1 VGPTGDSSREVSEE
15 FPRLRPEHFFVS
27 SPIDY
32 LAHEARDVSPSHAR
46 PACLDFCPVE
56 GRQAPA
62 HIKWVPDYCRQRIRW
77 DTCHNNKESRS
88 PPPCIIID
96 DSRRPK
102 RNGRERNLG
111 TFVENDVSGCGSAG
125 KRGSDACSC
134 GTHPIIAD
142 DLAVGPR
149 ASVRQAPLGVSP
161 GRRDSREKRLSPVSS
176 RQERGTSY
184 GLRISCVVCVCVYA
198 RCTPCH
204 HNLIQHTTLGAAD
217 GGNNII
223 SGEHG
228 RTSVRRIE

>member
-1 VGPTGDSSREVSEE
+1 L
-15 FPRLRPEHFFVS
+15 FPLPSIISLTRRGTSPHHMRDLRAWIFALWK
-27 SPIDY
+27 DD
-32 LAHEARDVSPSHAR
+32 R
-46 PACLDFCPVE
+46 
-56 GRQAPA
+56 APA

-184 GLRISCVVCVCVYA
+184 GLRISCGVCIYEMYPLSSQPDTAHDIGC
-198 RCTPCH
+198 R
-204 HNLIQHTTLGAAD
+204 
-217 GGNNII
+217 
-223 SGEHG
+223 
-228 RTSVRRIE
+228 